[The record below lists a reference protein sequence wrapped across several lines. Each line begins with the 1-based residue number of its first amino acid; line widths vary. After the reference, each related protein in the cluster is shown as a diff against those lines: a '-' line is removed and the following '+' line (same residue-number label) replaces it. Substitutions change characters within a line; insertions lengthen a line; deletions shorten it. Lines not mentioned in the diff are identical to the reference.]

1 MDFFVYAFCPLTPTS
16 VTDLISIAGS
26 TYTFLLAD
34 LTTMCH
40 GPLGRKLCLIILN
53 I

>member
-1 MDFFVYAFCPLTPTS
+1 MDFFGVHILPTHPTS
-16 VTDLISIAGS
+16 VPDLIWIAGS
-26 TYTFLLAD
+26 MYTFLLAD
-34 LTTMCH
+34 LTTTCH